1 MKTLTVF
8 LSLTVF
14 CLALTTGVQA
24 AGTAGQVDKTGKVA
38 VANYNAKHKCV
49 MVCKGQK
56 PILETL
62 EDGLAYALDLPLALL
77 SPITCPIVTPLLDKF
92 DSDADRTYAVK
103 RIRK

>member
-8 LSLTVF
+8 LSLTLF
-14 CLALTTGVQA
+14 CIALATGVQA
-24 AGTAGQVDKTGKVA
+24 AGAAGQADKIGKVA
-38 VANYNAKHKCV
+38 VVNYNAKYKCV

-77 SPITCPIVTPLLDKF
+77 SPITCPIMTPLLEKF